1 MNIGFKYRRI
11 GSFLIDLAIVRM
23 FAQIGIGIYL
33 GIVAYLSK
41 GAGLSLSP
49 ESWMA
54 LPILLLL
61 SVVVL
66 LVFIGIYIGYHWL
79 CYKLLGNSLSRYF
92 LHLKVVSTD
101 SREMTNRRYLKREL
115 EKIVLCIAT
124 VGIYMFYSG
133 AQFVAF
139 GYLPYHDKR
148 NKTKVVEY

>member
-11 GSFLIDLAIVRM
+11 GSFMIDLAIVRM
-23 FAQIGIGIYL
+23 FAQVGIDIYL
-33 GIVAYLSK
+33 GVVAYLSE

-61 SVVVL
+61 SVVTL
-66 LVFIGIYIGYHWL
+66 LVFIGIYVGYHWI

-101 SREMTNRRYLKREL
+101 SREMTSRRYLKREL

-124 VGIYMFYSG
+124 VGVYIFFSG

-139 GYLPYHDKR
+139 AYLPYHDKR
-148 NKTKVVEY
+148 NKTKVVDS

>member
-23 FAQIGIGIYL
+23 FAQIGIDIYL
-33 GIVAYLSK
+33 GVVAYLSE

-49 ESWMA
+49 QSWMA

-61 SVVVL
+61 SVVAL

-124 VGIYMFYSG
+124 VGVYMFYSG

>member
-1 MNIGFKYRRI
+1 MNIGFKYRRV
-11 GSFLIDLAIVRM
+11 GSFMIDLAIVRM
-23 FAQIGIGIYL
+23 FAQVGIDIYL
-33 GIVAYLSK
+33 GVVAYLSK

-49 ESWMA
+49 ESWTV

-61 SVVVL
+61 SVVSL
-66 LVFIGIYIGYHWL
+66 LVFIGIYVGYHWI

-101 SREMTNRRYLKREL
+101 SREMTSRRYLKREL

-124 VGIYMFYSG
+124 VGVYMFYSG

-148 NKTKVVEY
+148 NKTKVVGT

>member
-1 MNIGFKYRRI
+1 MNIGFKYRRV
-11 GSFLIDLAIVRM
+11 GSFMIDLAIVRM
-23 FAQIGIGIYL
+23 FAQVGIDIYL
-33 GIVAYLSK
+33 GVVAYLSK

-49 ESWMA
+49 ESWTV

-61 SVVVL
+61 SVVSL
-66 LVFIGIYIGYHWL
+66 LVFIGIYVGYHWV

-101 SREMTNRRYLKREL
+101 SREMTSRRYLKREL

-124 VGIYMFYSG
+124 VGVYMFYSG

-148 NKTKVVEY
+148 NKTKVVGT